1 MPANLNLIWKMQP
14 NNVQV
19 LPKTQRTMG
28 SQRGN
33 RTHPCA
39 YNKDL
44 YKAWHLIE
52 NFFAKLKQYRAIA
65 TPYDKYATNFQGAIY
80 IAASVI
86 LLN

>member
-1 MPANLNLIWKMQP
+1 MIPL
-14 NNVQV
+14 
-19 LPKTQRTMG
+19 RG
-28 SQRGN
+28 S

-52 NFFAKLKQYRAIA
+52 NFFAKLKQCRVIA
-65 TPYDKYATNFQGAIY
+65 TPYDKCATNFLGTIY